1 MDEDY
6 LLWFHHL
13 PWDWR
18 TRSGRSLWAEL
29 VHRYDRGVAAVD
41 AMAATWDAQRSHVDA
56 ERFADVAE
64 DLKVQQREARW
75 WRDASIAWWQS
86 LNGLPL
92 PAGAAPPAHD
102 IDHYRALASPKRRE
116 SEIGRAHV

>member
-41 AMAATWDAQRSHVDA
+41 AMAATWDAQRAHVDA
-56 ERFADVAE
+56 ERFADVRSE
-64 DLKVQQREARW
+64 EHTSEL
-75 WRDASIAWWQS
+75 QS
-86 LNGLPL
+86 LMRISYAVFCLKKKKR
-92 PAGAAPPAHD
+92 AAQD
-102 IDHYRALASPKRRE
+102 QPKL
-116 SEIGRAHV
+116 HNPTPT